1 MPALLSV
8 STVQRVL
15 QNLLEEGVNIRDMR
29 TIIEILAENAPR
41 TQDPLELTSR
51 VRQGLGRSI
60 LQSLFPGNAEIQVMA
75 LDPSLERIL
84 GQAVGAGGGEGG
96 VIEPSLA
103 DGLLRHAAEVAQ
115 RQEDIGLPPVLLVPG
130 QLRWLLSRFLRRA
143 VPSLKVIANSEVPE
157 TRTIRVTAMVGGAAR

>member
-1 MPALLSV
+1 
-8 STVQRVL
+8 
-15 QNLLEEGVNIRDMR
+15 
-29 TIIEILAENAPR
+29 
-41 TQDPLELTSR
+41 
-51 VRQGLGRSI
+51 
-60 LQSLFPGNAEIQVMA
+60 MA

-115 RQEDIGLPPVLLVPG
+115 RQEDIGLPPVLLVPP